1 MLQYS
6 TILYM
11 RKEVLRQECFHV
23 DDVVVLPSTTFLPE
37 ISLNWERLQ
46 TQAHIYASMHL
57 LREQGAAIQ
66 RASIRAWP
74 RLMKKAMPPNLRAA
88 FVQACH
94 EINRRSK
101 NTDSNARPRGRPR
114 LFDCTSFFCDN
125 LFGASRLKHDA
136 EQQMPFNAPPCQ
148 AHLLSW
154 PVLSAISF
162 FASRRKEIEDDEDEQ
177 GAAARRKIS

>member
-1 MLQYS
+1 
-6 TILYM
+6 
-11 RKEVLRQECFHV
+11 
-23 DDVVVLPSTTFLPE
+23 
-37 ISLNWERLQ
+37 
-46 TQAHIYASMHL
+46 
-57 LREQGAAIQ
+57 
-66 RASIRAWP
+66 
-74 RLMKKAMPPNLRAA
+74 MPPNLRAA

-148 AHLLSW
+148 AHLLSQ

-162 FASRRKEIEDDEDEQ
+162 FLRRVERRKKTTKMNKEQ
-177 GAAARRKIS
+177 PLVGKYHRFCVRNHRTQYQGDAVYDGVIPDFAAFNKGKQIHNVDHPADQTQRMHSWRLQTTLRKSACLHATEQTHNRHI